1 MFNQHCSLEMQK
13 HAVSLALLGTECA
26 VVLRLHL
33 LISYRQHLIVTTV
46 DISNLVNPLFYKVR
60 PRWRRK
66 APQEAC
72 CTPPPSCAGWQ
83 APWPEV
89 NISPKINISS
99 RPLKM
104 ALHGTPGTPCPW
116 CPWIVIFLHGPKKK
130 AIFLHMVVIFL
141 HGPKKNA
148 FFMHNWK
155 RNSLNLHCIT

>member
-1 MFNQHCSLEMQK
+1 MQTSLWIHLWPGIPCAPLPQIKLPSPFPSDEPYKCLDGKQTIHIQPEWVIPDIGICSMRVYL
-13 HAVSLALLGTECA
+13 S
-26 VVLRLHL
+26 
-33 LISYRQHLIVTTV
+33 S
-46 DISNLVNPLFYKVR
+46 S
-60 PRWRRK
+60 
-66 APQEAC
+66 
-72 CTPPPSCAGWQ
+72 
-83 APWPEV
+83 PEV
-89 NISPKINISS
+89 NIYPKINISS

-155 RNSLNLHCIT
+155 RSSLNLHCIT